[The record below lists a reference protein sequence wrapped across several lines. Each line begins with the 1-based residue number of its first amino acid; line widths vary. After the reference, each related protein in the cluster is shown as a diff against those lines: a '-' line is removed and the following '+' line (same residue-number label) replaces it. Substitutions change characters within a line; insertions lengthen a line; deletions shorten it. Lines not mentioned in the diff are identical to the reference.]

1 MRYMRKC
8 CLATLLIP
16 PRGGGGK
23 AALGALS
30 AWFCRVTG
38 ALLASAL
45 LASCGGGGD
54 GPVSVV
60 PVPPGTISYGN
71 DRLLVR
77 DYGGFVLLF
86 DCTLH
91 VALRYQY
98 TLTKDTGNFARPSGF
113 SFDPTLPAD
122 CSQQTSTASYA
133 SVMPGWDRG
142 HLVTSNHMDYNA
154 DYILRANYMS
164 NVVPQVA
171 VFNQGIW
178 LAAENVAECYRDL
191 APVQVY
197 GGVVFTDTRNDF
209 FLASHGVPTP
219 ERFWK
224 VIVTTDAATAG
235 VKAIAWIMP
244 NQAALGTLDSYLVS
258 IAELEQILG
267 TAMVG
272 VDVPAAV
279 KAGKPATSW
288 PLPAGCSTS

>member
-1 MRYMRKC
+1 MR
-8 CLATLLIP
+8 IS
-16 PRGGGGK
+16 G
-23 AALGALS
+23 
-30 AWFCRVTG
+30 WFSRVTG
-38 ALLASAL
+38 ALLVSAL

-54 GPVSVV
+54 GPVSVE
-60 PVPPGTISYGN
+60 PVPAGAISYGN
-71 DRLLVR
+71 DRLVLM

-113 SFDPTLPAD
+113 TFDPTLPAD
-122 CSQQTSTASYA
+122 CPQQTSTASYA

-171 VFNQGIW
+171 VLNQGLW

-197 GGVVFTDTRNDF
+197 GGVVFTDASNDF
-209 FLASHGVPTP
+209 FLASHSVPTP

-288 PLPAGCSTS
+288 PLPVGCSTR